1 MITIKIKADSIS
13 LKELKTIAEG
23 VHKIGVS
30 LLEKTNLLLEV
41 GTLLVD
47 DNGQNI
53 AKKAVQ
59 AIVLDCLNTP
69 NDEFSKVLQ
78 SEGDEIKC
86 K

>member
-13 LKELKTIAEG
+13 LKELKTIAEE

-30 LLEKTNLLLEV
+30 LFEKTNLLLEA

-78 SEGDEIKC
+78 SEKKEEGR
-86 K
+86 